1 MEETYV
7 SVALSELA
15 YLWERDSFLTCLE
28 NAGVDNWLGYSEAVE
43 QFEMLE
49 SIEDQFGE
57 EQ

>member
-7 SVALSELA
+7 SIALSEIA

-28 NAGVDNWLGYSEAVE
+28 NAGVDNWVGYAQSQKE
-43 QFEMLE
+43 FEMLE

-57 EQ
+57 E

>member
-7 SVALSELA
+7 SIALSDLA
-15 YLWERDSFLTCLE
+15 YLWERDNFLTCLE
-28 NAGVDNWLGYSEAVE
+28 NVGVDNWVGYAQAQKE
-43 QFEMLE
+43 FEMLE